1 MNNPKDTLEDQP
13 VLNSDNPEL
22 VKEEAANMTD
32 EEKQMS
38 SEAEVLEAEVSD
50 EDKLVQL
57 KEFRKN
63 GNVTLD
69 VSYSSFKMIRNIF
82 KNKVAWTGPNQ
93 AYLLCV
99 LNMNMEQALSS
110 MDSKSVDSQ
119 RVAIRNDSVE
129 AMSVFINNIS
139 GDNYHAAQNNLS
151 MFLQIQQAIAQ
162 LQTIDKQIESIVSKI
177 DNNLQKK

>member
-1 MNNPKDTLEDQP
+1 MNNPKDTLEEQP
-13 VLNSDNPEL
+13 ILNSDNPEL
-22 VKEEAANMTD
+22 VKEEVANMTD

-38 SEAEVLEAEVSD
+38 SEAEASEVEVSD

-69 VSYSSFKMIRNIF
+69 VSYSSFKMMRNIF

-99 LNMNMEQALSS
+99 LNMNMERNTILY
-110 MDSKSVDSQ
+110 SVDY
-119 RVAIRNDSVE
+119 IRRTENCLIKFGSTFPRGID
-129 AMSVFINNIS
+129 ANI
-139 GDNYHAAQNNLS
+139 A
-151 MFLQIQQAIAQ
+151 
-162 LQTIDKQIESIVSKI
+162 
-177 DNNLQKK
+177 

>member
-1 MNNPKDTLEDQP
+1 MNNPKDTLEEQP
-13 VLNSDNPEL
+13 VLNSDTSEL
-22 VKEEAANMTD
+22 VKEEVTNMTD

-38 SEAEVLEAEVSD
+38 SEAEVSEAEVSD

-69 VSYSSFKMIRNIF
+69 VSYSSFKMIRNTF

-110 MDSKSVDSQ
+110 MDSKSPDSQ
-119 RVAIRNDSVE
+119 KVAIRNDSVE
-129 AMSVFINNIS
+129 AMSVFINDIS
-139 GDNYHAAQNNLS
+139 GDNYHSAQNNLS

-162 LQTIDKQIESIVSKI
+162 LQTADKQIESLVSKI